1 MVSRLLVGDNNLSRF
16 WPAHQFSR
24 PSLKDSVLVTATD
37 LDTLE
42 HALTQVE
49 DRDQVIISMLTS
61 VLLEEANS
69 SEIGSSAYN
78 VCSEVVSRVAGLC
91 PRTPSCQVLLFK
103 IFFFLFPSLVCD
115 RVCPFEYRF
124 SLSYIIFPVFPGS
137 PGEMRVATLVQQ
149 LVPGHLRC
157 PGPSGAQVPSQ
168 PAPFAALRYRFHH
181 V

>member
-49 DRDQVIISMLTS
+49 DRDQVIVSMLTS

-91 PRTPSCQVLLFK
+91 PRTPSCQVSHFK
-103 IFFFLFPSLVCD
+103 IFSFF
-115 RVCPFEYRF
+115 F
-124 SLSYIIFPVFPGS
+124 SLFCFS
-137 PGEMRVATLVQQ
+137 
-149 LVPGHLRC
+149 LR
-157 PGPSGAQVPSQ
+157 
-168 PAPFAALRYRFHH
+168 
-181 V
+181 